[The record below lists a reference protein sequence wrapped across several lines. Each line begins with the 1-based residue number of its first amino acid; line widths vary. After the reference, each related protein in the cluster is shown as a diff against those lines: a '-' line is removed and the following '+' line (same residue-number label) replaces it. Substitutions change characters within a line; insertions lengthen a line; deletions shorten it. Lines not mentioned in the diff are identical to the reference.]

1 MKRNNFW
8 LFLTVLLIII
18 LAITLL
24 NKFDGKVKKSD
35 MLNFYSNLL
44 VVSITVALGFINY
57 EQTKHIQEEGSKE
70 NEYLRTQ
77 NEKTNK
83 TNEKLVSI
91 IERNTELEEQKNM
104 PCLSISSEEIETIG
118 NDVKLK
124 FKNIGTTIIKC
135 IDIEEILEETVQH
148 GIGEK
153 LGFSFVNVFERMV
166 EIISNCFKNKVEK
179 TDFFKFFEHNID
191 MVGINETFCF
201 KTTPKHIRNEDGE
214 EIDII
219 ALNMK
224 IENIY
229 GKKYIQMVVLLLQE
243 SGIDNKKE
251 YSIKSKYTD
260 IQIDK

>member
-1 MKRNNFW
+1 MKRDNFW
-8 LFLTVLLIII
+8 LLVTVLLIII

-24 NKFDGKVKKSD
+24 NKFDGELVKSD

-70 NEYLRTQ
+70 NEYLRAQ
-77 NEKTNK
+77 NEKANK

-104 PCLSISSEEIETIG
+104 PCLSISSKEIETKG
-118 NDVKLK
+118 NDIKLK

-135 IDIEEILEETVQH
+135 IDIEEVPEETIKH
-148 GIGEK
+148 GIGGK
-153 LGFSFVNVFERMV
+153 LELSLANVFERMV
-166 EIISNCFKNKVEK
+166 KIISNCFKDKVEK

-191 MVGINETFCF
+191 MVGINETFYF
-201 KTTPKHIRNEDGE
+201 EATPKHIRNEDGE
-214 EIDII
+214 EIDVI
-219 ALNMK
+219 ALSMK

-229 GKKYIQMVVLLLQE
+229 GKKYIQTVILLLQE
-243 SGIDNKKE
+243 SEIDNKRV
-251 YSIKSKYTD
+251 YFIQSKYID
-260 IQIDK
+260 IQINK